1 MLAYVRRHKGE
12 IRVHELLFQFYYRI
26 AIAALHLR
34 SKEESW
40 RILLLSHDSV
50 SNMLRGSDSPT
61 PVAVVICF
69 VFYFGGL
76 VCEEL
81 KHIRLC
87 LCLVCSGMS

>member
-1 MLAYVRRHKGE
+1 MLAYVRRHNGD

-26 AIAALHLR
+26 AIATLHLR
-34 SKEESW
+34 CEEEPW
-40 RILLLSHDSV
+40 RILLLNHDSA

-61 PVAVVICF
+61 PVAVVICL

-87 LCLVCSGMS
+87 LCLVCSGVS

>member
-50 SNMLRGSDSPT
+50 SMLRGSDSLT
-61 PVAVVICF
+61 PVAVVICL
-69 VFYFGGL
+69 VLYFGGF

-87 LCLVCSGMS
+87 LCLVCSGVS